1 MAHMTQG
8 SGMDLQSPLGS
19 WDPMVF
25 CIFWCKGLLDAPRGV
40 VFELS
45 MLGAKKMK
53 VSDLSW
59 CFKVD
64 IQ

>member
-8 SGMDLQSPLGS
+8 SGMDFQSPLGS
-19 WDPMVF
+19 RDPMVF
-25 CIFWCKGLLDAPRGV
+25 CISWCKGLLDAPRGV

-53 VSDLSW
+53 VSDLS
-59 CFKVD
+59 
-64 IQ
+64 